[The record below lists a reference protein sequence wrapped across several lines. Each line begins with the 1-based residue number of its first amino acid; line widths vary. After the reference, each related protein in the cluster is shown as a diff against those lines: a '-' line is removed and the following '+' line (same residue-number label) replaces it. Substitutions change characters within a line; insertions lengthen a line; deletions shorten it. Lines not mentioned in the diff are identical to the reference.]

1 MGKIKK
7 CKDFVATSHALYVYV
22 VVSIFLNEQKTNNQ
36 PEQTNMN
43 KNLKTFLDYFK
54 DDIDYIEKNNT
65 ELEVHETNT
74 ETEKTHK

>member
-65 ELEVHETNT
+65 ELEVPETNT

>member
-1 MGKIKK
+1 
-7 CKDFVATSHALYVYV
+7 
-22 VVSIFLNEQKTNNQ
+22 
-36 PEQTNMN
+36 MN

-65 ELEVHETNT
+65 ELEVPETNT